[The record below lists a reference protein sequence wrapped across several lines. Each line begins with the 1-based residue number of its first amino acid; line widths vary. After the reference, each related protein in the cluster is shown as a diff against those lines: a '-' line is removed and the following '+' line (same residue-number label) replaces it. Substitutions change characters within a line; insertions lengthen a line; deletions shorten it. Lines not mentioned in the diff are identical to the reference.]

1 MIQEE
6 ENKKSTKD
14 TFLIE
19 ALRLFAQKGYEAV
32 SVGQIAKAVNV
43 SAPALYKHYASKQE
57 LFESII
63 EASNE
68 GYERHMRMLKLD
80 FENNLE
86 MRRAYVNM
94 TEEEQID
101 IIQKQFLHALHDEFT
116 ALFRKLMIVEQFH
129 MPELAAIY
137 NERYVESKLRA
148 HDAVFKLLIE
158 EGKMRPADVRILSM
172 QYLAPMY
179 TLISVCDREPQKEQW
194 ALDTIADYVKEFNRN
209 YRIEW

>member
-43 SAPALYKHYASKQE
+43 SAPALYKHYAGKQE

-86 MRRAYVNM
+86 MR
-94 TEEEQID
+94 
-101 IIQKQFLHALHDEFT
+101 
-116 ALFRKLMIVEQFH
+116 
-129 MPELAAIY
+129 
-137 NERYVESKLRA
+137 
-148 HDAVFKLLIE
+148 
-158 EGKMRPADVRILSM
+158 PADVRILSI
-172 QYLAPMY
+172 QYLAPIY
-179 TLISVCDREPQKEQW
+179 TLISVCDREPKKEQW